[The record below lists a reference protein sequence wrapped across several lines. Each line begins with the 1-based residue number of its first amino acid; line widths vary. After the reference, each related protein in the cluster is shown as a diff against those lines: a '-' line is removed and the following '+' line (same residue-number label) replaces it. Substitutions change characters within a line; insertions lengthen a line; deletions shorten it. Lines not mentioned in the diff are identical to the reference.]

1 MSPLSLLS
9 ATILACAAAESR
21 YSQHVSLAT
30 LGSQAV
36 STPTAKEAHREPT
49 MADLLYGAEAGHS
62 SLVLAEQ
69 YGPVK
74 VPEQGYTGRKV
85 FHTNMQT
92 ATGDFGNE
100 YGPDMKKQDA
110 KPAKLFTLH
119 SGSSA
124 ASCSL
129 ALASLFAMTFF

>member
-74 VPEQGYTGRKV
+74 VPEQGYTGKKV
-85 FHTNMQT
+85 FHTNMQS
-92 ATGDFGNE
+92 ATEDFGNE
-100 YGPDMKKQDA
+100 YGPDMKKQA
-110 KPAKLFTLH
+110 EPAKFFAR
-119 SGSSA
+119 SGSPA
-124 ASCSL
+124 ASCML
-129 ALASLFAMTFF
+129 AMAALFAMLFF

>member
-100 YGPDMKKQDA
+100 YGPDMEKQA
-110 KPAKLFTLH
+110 KPAKFFAAR
-119 SGSSA
+119 SGSPA
-124 ASCSL
+124 ASCTL
-129 ALASLFAMTFF
+129 AMATVFAMMFS